1 MTTQPSQSNQ
11 LIADYL
17 REVKVSTW
25 VRTVPS
31 SQASALVNEVRAQI
45 DAALA
50 EAGDRDEATV
60 YRVLD
65 RLGPPAGFVERLA
78 PTPRSPA
85 QQALDTVLT
94 PVTQARAMLAARG
107 WGLAEIGA
115 LLLLVVGPFVL
126 WWLGPLFGIALVRV
140 AADRW
145 PAAVTKR
152 ATVFVA
158 AMLGVQFVIAAA
170 LFAFILPNR
179 MELLFQP
186 FWVRIGPFDDWL
198 NPGGAGSLSL
208 IELLII
214 SPAFIA
220 GIGSAIYLAR
230 GRRYRSPASGSVG
243 VEPN

>member
-1 MTTQPSQSNQ
+1 
-11 LIADYL
+11 
-17 REVKVSTW
+17 VKVSTW
-25 VRTVPS
+25 VRSVPS
-31 SQASALVNEVRAQI
+31 SQASALLNEVRARI
-45 DAALA
+45 EAALA
-50 EAGDRDEATV
+50 EEGARDEATV
-60 YRVLD
+60 YQVLD
-65 RLGPPAGFVERLA
+65 RLGPPVGFVERLA
-78 PTPRSPA
+78 LTPRSPA
-85 QQALDTVLT
+85 QQVIDTVLA
-94 PVTQARAMLAARG
+94 PVTRARAVLASRC
-107 WGLAEIGA
+107 WGFAEIGA

-145 PAAVTKR
+145 SAAVTKR

-158 AMLGVQFVIAAA
+158 VMLAVQFVIAVA
-170 LFAFILPNR
+170 LFAFVLPNR

-186 FWVRIGPFDDWL
+186 LWVRVGPFDDWL
-198 NPGGAGSLSL
+198 TPGGAGSLSL

-230 GRRYRSPASGSVG
+230 GRRYRPPASGSVA